1 MVHSMSLY
9 IVHQKGELNVR
20 LHGCQSRIWISCKMY
35 LRNACLLAFSYS
47 KRLKEDDGP
56 ESSSDASTAAVAV
69 TCSMFC
75 GKVEISLKD

>member
-1 MVHSMSLY
+1 MAVKEEYGYHVKCTWEML
-9 IVHQKGELNVR
+9 
-20 LHGCQSRIWISCKMY
+20 
-35 LRNACLLAFSYS
+35 ACLLAFSHS

-75 GKVEISLKD
+75 GKVEIWLKVWRLNLKP

>member
-1 MVHSMSLY
+1 
-9 IVHQKGELNVR
+9 
-20 LHGCQSRIWISCKMY
+20 MY